1 MPQTIMVIHSVGAVI
16 VSEWHDHEHITA
28 ILWAGLPGQE
38 SGNVLIDII
47 YGKVNPSGKLPFT
60 VSPFSQSYGSQ
71 LLYEPNNS
79 DGPPQQDISGLDI
92 DYRHFDAKNLM
103 PIYEFGF
110 GLSYT
115 SFSYS
120 DLQLSRLDS
129 KPYTPTT
136 GLARPAPDAES
147 NSSTD
152 YAQYLFP
159 PPSEVP
165 H

>member
-1 MPQTIMVIHSVGAVI
+1 
-16 VSEWHDHEHITA
+16 
-28 ILWAGLPGQE
+28 
-38 SGNVLIDII
+38 
-47 YGKVNPSGKLPFT
+47 
-60 VSPFSQSYGSQ
+60 
-71 LLYEPNNS
+71 
-79 DGPPQQDISGLDI
+79 
-92 DYRHFDAKNLM
+92 M

-136 GLARPAPDAES
+136 GLAGPAPDAES

-152 YAQYLFP
+152 YAQYLFH

-165 H
+165 HYEGFVYPYLNDSDLAKASMDTDCGLPSNQYLPLESTSSTLQ